1 MKTWEKI
8 AIGILLF
15 ALLVLGIIFV
25 LPLSLEKVL
34 IPYWSR
40 RYSKSSTINV
50 KFDKVQVSMFSTY
63 PYFRVQFDSLTLIG
77 KGEFWQDT
85 LFTCKSVVFLFK
97 FKDLLRSKTSLRGVE
112 ADLYSPW
119 FNLLVDSNGT
129 ANYDISPGS
138 STGQAVEYLITFDRV
153 YLNDVRFVYL
163 DKESKIQTYSPQI
176 QAVLGNFQFSGRRA
190 VFNLSLFADDFY
202 FKAGKTW
209 FVRGAAIAIDGYY
222 ANIFPF
228 GRDDYFFHGKITI
241 NQSVTLS
248 FNGVFKNWN
257 FLAVRPYYDYSLEIR
272 NLSQD
277 FKDFVSALPYF
288 YNDTSLNFDAS
299 GEYFF
304 KFRYIDRYFYFNGK
318 KIDTTSIKTD
328 FSITDGKLHFTNFR
342 DTLYD
347 INLHGRIIKTTRTN
361 IYLDY
366 ASFFLV
372 KNYFY
377 LKSFHL
383 IHRNNHLY
391 LNGLAYSKFNLDEL
405 KNFMPLKYKVAGLL
419 QLNLRLNGY
428 LNFSQPS
435 DLSNLN
441 FSGDLTVENLMVKK
455 DFFVSFEKFLARFN
469 PQNAQ
474 ILAKNFTINKYDFN
488 SLSLIAKNYF
498 PFLVSSFN
506 HSLKPQKLDLIL
518 SLSTNKIDLNQ
529 LSPVHKPNAQSETTS
544 PLPVFPANISV
555 KLNLSINQL
564 KTKYLTFYR
573 NYIVATLKPDSLKL
587 IYNGQIF
594 RQANVYLW
602 LVLNQKTP
610 KTAKFYLEISNLD
623 LQNLANLPV
632 IDTGFKPILKQTY
645 GQINIKLN
653 GIAKSTLPYDL
664 KSWQYDINGKLISQ
678 KITLPPEKS
687 RTFRRLAKLL
697 NLNQLRNPVLNDIN
711 FDFKLNNQQIS
722 LLPSNFLLNGLK
734 SQIHGFYDFKT
745 GLTSAK
751 LKLYLPPKMA
761 LQSLHKV
768 ATGQKNLAV
777 VVRIYGDIH
786 EPKLK
791 IGSNLLKKDIQTYTP
806 QTISMTFKQDSIL
819 AQTQVKANKTIEQA
833 KEQAQQILDSAR
845 REQLKIYGQARQKI
859 QELKQSGKYTKRRA
873 KKILRKARRKARKIM
888 RKALVHHDKIIRQ
901 AYRQATSIKRQARQQ
916 NRKIQRTINQTT
928 KPKKKHKRPKKHK
941 KNKKTKAN

>member
-15 ALLVLGIIFV
+15 ALLVLSFIFV
-25 LPLSLEKVL
+25 LPASLEKVL

-50 KFDKVQVSMFSTY
+50 SFDKVKVSMFSTY
-63 PYFRVQFDSLTLIG
+63 PYFRVKFDSLTLTG

-85 LFTCKSVVFLFK
+85 LFTCKSIVFLFK
-97 FKDLLRSKTSLRGVE
+97 IQDLLTAKTSLHGVE
-112 ADLYSPW
+112 ADLYSPR
-119 FNLLVDSNGT
+119 FNLLVDSSGR
-129 ANYDISPGS
+129 ANYDINSGS
-138 STGQAVEYLITFDRV
+138 SADSAVEYLFVFDKV
-153 YLNDVRFVYL
+153 YLNDVSFVYL
-163 DKESKIQTYSPQI
+163 DNESKILTYSPKI
-176 QAVLGNFQFSGRRA
+176 QAVLSNFQFSDRRA
-190 VFNLSLFADDFY
+190 IFNTSLFADDFY

-209 FVRGAAIAIDGYY
+209 FVRGVTLTIDGYY

-228 GRDDYFFHGKITI
+228 GRDDYFFHGKITV
-241 NQSVTLS
+241 NQSVRLS

-257 FLAVRPYYDYSLEIR
+257 FLSVRPYYDYSLEIK
-272 NLSQD
+272 NLSSN

-288 YNDTSLNFDAS
+288 YESTVDFDAS
-299 GEYFF
+299 GDYFLKF
-304 KFRYIDRYFYFNGK
+304 KYIDKYFYAHGQ
-318 KIDTTSIKTD
+318 KIDTSCIKAD
-328 FSITDGKLHFTNFR
+328 FSIIDGKLHFTSFR
-342 DTLYD
+342 DTLYN
-347 INLHGRIIKTTRTN
+347 INLRGRIVKSKKTN
-361 IYLDY
+361 VFLDY

-377 LKSFHL
+377 LKSFHIL
-383 IHRNNHLY
+383 HRGKRLY
-391 LNGLAYSKFNLDEL
+391 LSGFAYSKFNLDEL
-405 KNFMPLKYKVAGLL
+405 KNFMPLNYSVSGLV
-419 QLNLRLNGY
+419 QLNLNLNGF
-428 LNFSQPS
+428 LNFDQLT

-441 FSGDLTVENLMVKK
+441 FYGDLTVENLMVKK
-455 DFFVSFEKFLARFN
+455 AFFVSFEKFLARFN

-506 HSLKPQKLDLIL
+506 HNLKPQKLDLIL

-529 LSPVHKPNAQSETTS
+529 LSPVHKPNTQSETTS

-610 KTAKFYLEISNLD
+610 ITAKYYLEISNLY

-653 GIAKSTLPYDL
+653 GTAKSTLPYDL
-664 KSWQYDINGKLISQ
+664 KTWQYDINGKLISQ

-687 RTFRRLAKLL
+687 KTFKRLAKLL
-697 NLNQLRNPVLNDIN
+697 NISQLQNPVLSNIN

-722 LLPSNFLLNGLK
+722 LLPSNFLINNLK
-734 SQIHGFYDFKT
+734 AQIHGFYDLKN
-745 GLTSAK
+745 GLTSAQ

-768 ATGQKNLAV
+768 VTGQKDLAV
-777 VVRIYGDIH
+777 IVKIYGDIH

-791 IGSNLLKKDIQTYTP
+791 LGSNLLKKDIKTYTP
-806 QTISMTFKQDSIL
+806 QTINMTFKQDSIL
-819 AQTQVKANKTIEQA
+819 AQTHVKSTKIIQQA
-833 KEQAQQILDSAR
+833 KQKAQQIIDSAR
-845 REQLKIYGQARQKI
+845 REQLKIYRQAEQKI

-873 KKILRKARRKARKIM
+873 KKIIRKARRKARKIM
-888 RKALVHHDKIIRQ
+888 RKALVRHDKILRQ
-901 AYRQATSIKRQARQQ
+901 AYHQTDSLKRQARQQ
-916 NRKIQRTINQTT
+916 NRKIQRSINQTL
-928 KPKKKHKRPKKHK
+928 KPKHKKIFRLKHRK
-941 KNKKTKAN
+941 KNKKTKAS